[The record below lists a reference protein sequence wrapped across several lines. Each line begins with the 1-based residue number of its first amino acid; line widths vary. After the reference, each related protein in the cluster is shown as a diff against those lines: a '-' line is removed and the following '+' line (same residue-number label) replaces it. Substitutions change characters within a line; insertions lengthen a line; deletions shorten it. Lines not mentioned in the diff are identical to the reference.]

1 MQQRLSD
8 EAGIP
13 VKEKEGTLVFG
24 SVPSLLKGGWRMI
37 LSALL
42 NISK

>member
-1 MQQRLSD
+1 M
-8 EAGIP
+8 AGPI
-13 VKEKEGTLVFG
+13 KMREREHSMLE

-37 LSALL
+37 SSALL